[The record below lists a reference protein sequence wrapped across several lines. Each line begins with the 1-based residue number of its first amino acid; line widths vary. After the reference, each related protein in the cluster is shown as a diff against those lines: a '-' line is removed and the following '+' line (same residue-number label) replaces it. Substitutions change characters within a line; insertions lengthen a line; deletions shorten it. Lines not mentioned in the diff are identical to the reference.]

1 MRTKVGTPNL
11 ATFLLISE
19 VVEVVVIENNL
30 QGLVKRSNLVVE
42 AAAEEVIEEETEV
55 VIGTT
60 DKEEEDIVVI
70 EGIVVVEEE
79 AEVVGVVTETKV
91 VAGVTEET
99 VDPLPRGT
107 TGGKRNQVTDT
118 MEVEEEIMEVVEE
131 DARMTVETVVEAV
144 EVVRDTAM
152 IGQNLDPGTSVSKRS
167 CSIQVMDPL
176 ASISTDTRIFQW
188 R

>member
-1 MRTKVGTPNL
+1 MCKPDVSVYIIVIVLSSDVGANFLINL
-11 ATFLLISE
+11 NF
-19 VVEVVVIENNL
+19 
-30 QGLVKRSNLVVE
+30 
-42 AAAEEVIEEETEV
+42 
-55 VIGTT
+55 
-60 DKEEEDIVVI
+60 
-70 EGIVVVEEE
+70 
-79 AEVVGVVTETKV
+79 
-91 VAGVTEET
+91 
-99 VDPLPRGT
+99 RGT

-176 ASISTDTRIFQW
+176 ASISTGKSEQFFTRSFSNGLLVIQCKAK
-188 R
+188 